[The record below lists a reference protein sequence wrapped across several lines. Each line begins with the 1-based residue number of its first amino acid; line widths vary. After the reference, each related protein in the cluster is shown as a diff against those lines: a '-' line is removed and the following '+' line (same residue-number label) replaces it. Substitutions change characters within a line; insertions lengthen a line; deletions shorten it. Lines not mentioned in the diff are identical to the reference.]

1 MLVLFFISTNLFFE
15 YNDLGEINLNQNYFN
30 TDLYQLKFYLK
41 ITDCE

>member
-1 MLVLFFISTNLFFE
+1 
-15 YNDLGEINLNQNYFN
+15 LGEINLNQNYFN